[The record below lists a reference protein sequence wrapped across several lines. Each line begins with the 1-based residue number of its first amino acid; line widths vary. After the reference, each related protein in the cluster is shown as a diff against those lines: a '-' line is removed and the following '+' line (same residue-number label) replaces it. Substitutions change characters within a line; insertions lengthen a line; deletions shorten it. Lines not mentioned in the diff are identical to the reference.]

1 MVRIGDHYSVVHC
14 QMGNG
19 APLTRC
25 CILAQSVAAEAPV
38 VWCFSGDFKKGN
50 FKMTFCHHWY

>member
-38 VWCFSGDFKKGN
+38 VWCFSGDSSKKETS
-50 FKMTFCHHWY
+50 K